1 MPEGLL
7 APRLYRAAFAPALFA
22 LIVLAFSL
30 QEPVRPVAPELSP
43 PGFSAARAKVFADQA
58 VKNYGAR
65 ESGSVQDARLA
76 DLVQARLEGVGFRVS
91 TSDFEA
97 TTLTGRHTL
106 TNVVGVRPGPSDRR
120 LLVIASRDGSPGA
133 LARSGALETGVL
145 IELARVLDGR
155 AFDHTLVLASVSGG
169 VDGGLGADELARK
182 LRGPFDGIV
191 VLRNVGAGVVETPVL
206 ATTDSR
212 ETSDQRFVRTVR
224 RIARLEFDRGSGSSD
239 GRSIAAQL
247 VRIGFPLA
255 LGEQATLPGNGL
267 TGASISP
274 GGEPLK
280 SPEQD
285 ALGQTADVGQA
296 TLRTLTTFD
305 GSFRPERPQ
314 PTPLIVG
321 GKLIPQWALL
331 LLIGALFFPL
341 IVASIDAWAR
351 ARRWRQVSQRGV
363 LAPAIAAV
371 WLLVLGFL
379 LRAVGLTGIVDAPP
393 LAPDPSAVTGA
404 GATAIGIFVF
414 VLAVLGVLIA
424 AGAARQATPKGG
436 EAGFALWV
444 VFAGL
449 FVFVVNPVAAA
460 FLILLIHLL
469 VIMLLTGEARRG
481 QVVGFAFLG
490 LLPLIA
496 ALAYFPAVFG
506 IPLTETIRYAVLLE
520 AGGYIGPLA
529 LAAWCAAVAAIC
541 TALIH
546 LYWSAPREPKGPPR
560 PTAAKPF

>member
-1 MPEGLL
+1 
-7 APRLYRAAFAPALFA
+7 
-22 LIVLAFSL
+22 
-30 QEPVRPVAPELSP
+30 
-43 PGFSAARAKVFADQA
+43 
-58 VKNYGAR
+58 
-65 ESGSVQDARLA
+65 
-76 DLVQARLEGVGFRVS
+76 
-91 TSDFEA
+91 
-97 TTLTGRHTL
+97 
-106 TNVVGVRPGPSDRR
+106 
-120 LLVIASRDGSPGA
+120 
-133 LARSGALETGVL
+133 LETGIL
-145 IELARVLDGR
+145 LELARVLEGR

-169 VDGGLGADELARK
+169 VDGGLGADELTRK
-182 LRGPFDGIV
+182 LGGPFDAII
-191 VLRNVGAGVVETPVL
+191 VLRNVGARVVEKPVL

-212 ETSDQRFVRTVR
+212 EVSDQRFVRTVR
-224 RIARLEFDRGSGSSD
+224 RITGLEFRGVTSGGD

-280 SPEQD
+280 TPASGAP
-285 ALGQTADVGQA
+285 GQTADAGQA

-305 GSFRPERPQ
+305 GSFRPEQPQ
-314 PTPLIVG
+314 PTPLLVG

-331 LLIGALFFPL
+331 LLVGALFFPL

-379 LRAVGLTGIVDAPP
+379 LRAVGLTGIIDAPQ

-414 VLAVLGVLIA
+414 VLAALGVLVA

-449 FVFVVNPVAAA
+449 FVFVINPVAAA
-460 FLILLIHLL
+460 FLLLLLHLL
-469 VIMLLTGEARRG
+469 VLMLLTGEARRG
-481 QVVGFAFLG
+481 QVVGFAVLG
-490 LLPLIA
+490 LLPLAA
-496 ALAYFPAVFG
+496 ALAYFPVVFG
-506 IPLTETIRYAVLLE
+506 IPLAETVRYAVLLE
-520 AGGYIGPLA
+520 AGGYVGPLA
-529 LAAWCAAVAAIC
+529 LAAGCAAAAAIS
-541 TALIH
+541 TALD
-546 LYWSAPREPKGPPR
+546 AV
-560 PTAAKPF
+560 

>member
-30 QEPVRPVAPELSP
+30 QEPARSVAPELSP
-43 PGFSAARAKVFADQA
+43 PGFSASRATVFADQA

-65 ESGSVQDARLA
+65 QSGSTGDSQLA
-76 DLVQARLEGVGFRVS
+76 DLVGARLEGVGFRVS
-91 TSDFEA
+91 KTSFDA
-97 TTLTGRHTL
+97 TTLTGRRTL
-106 TNVVGVRPGPSDRR
+106 TNVIGVRPGPSDRR
-120 LLVIASRDGSPGA
+120 LLVIASRDGAPGD
-133 LARSGALETGVL
+133 LQRSGALETGVL
-145 IELARVLDGR
+145 LELARVLEGR

-169 VDGGLGADELARK
+169 VDGGLGADRLAAT
-182 LRGPFDGIV
+182 LRGPFDAIV
-191 VLRNVGAGVVETPVL
+191 VLRNVGTQLAQSPVV

-212 ETSDQRFVRTVR
+212 QISDERFVRTIR
-224 RIARLEFDRGSGSSD
+224 RITRLELGAGSADSD
-239 GRSIAAQL
+239 GHGIAAQL

-255 LGEQATLPGNGL
+255 LGEQAILPGHGL

-274 GGEPLK
+274 GGEPLRPAAD
-280 SPEQD
+280 S
-285 ALGQTADVGQA
+285 LSQTADVGQV
-296 TLRTLTTFD
+296 TLRALTTFD
-305 GSFRPERPQ
+305 GSFHPAKPEPA
-314 PTPLIVG
+314 PLRVG

-371 WLLVLGFL
+371 WLLVIGFL
-379 LRAVGLTGIVDAPP
+379 LRAVGLTGIIDAPP
-393 LAPDPSAVTGA
+393 LAPDPAAVTGA
-404 GATAIGIFVF
+404 GATAIGVF
-414 VLAVLGVLIA
+414 ALVLSVLGVMVA

-449 FVFVVNPVAAA
+449 FVFVVNPVTAA
-460 FLILLIHLL
+460 FLLLLLHLL
-469 VIMLLTGEARRG
+469 VLMLLTGGARRR
-481 QVVGFAFLG
+481 QVVALALLG

-496 ALAYFPAVFG
+496 AAAYFPVVFE
-506 IPLTETIRYAVLLE
+506 IPLGGALRYAVLLE
-520 AGGYIGPLA
+520 AGGFVGPLA
-529 LAAWCAAVAAIC
+529 LAAGCAAVAAIA

-546 LYWSAPREPKGPPR
+546 LYWSAPRESGGPSREPS
-560 PTAAKPF
+560 PKPF